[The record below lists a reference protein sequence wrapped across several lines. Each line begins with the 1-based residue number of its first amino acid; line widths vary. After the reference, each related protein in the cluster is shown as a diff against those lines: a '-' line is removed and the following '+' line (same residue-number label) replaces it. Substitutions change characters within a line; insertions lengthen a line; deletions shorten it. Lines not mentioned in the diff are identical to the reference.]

1 MKVYK
6 IKIEGVDGAVMN
18 LRIGD
23 IEEFEDD
30 DVTREEIQE
39 FLYLYCSRKVVVTEE
54 TQSFTINNPK
64 LRNVMNTIRNIV
76 E

>member
-39 FLYLYCSRKVVVTEE
+39 FL
-54 TQSFTINNPK
+54 
-64 LRNVMNTIRNIV
+64 
-76 E
+76 